1 MKTMFKVIVIIAI
14 ITVAF
19 AALLKCGLTNLKK
32 ADFIQHGVI
41 KTMNIGIDDVA
52 MDHEACVEEAKK
64 IIASKAIEGMSEA
77 AMAKEI
83 YAHIFIHEMINTLP
97 SWIRNTSIVNRVY
110 NSTANGI
117 DLEDF
122 GDTFV
127 RQIAYNAIW
136 KLG

>member
-1 MKTMFKVIVIIAI
+1 MKTMFKVIIIIAI
-14 ITVAF
+14 IAVAF
-19 AALLKCGLTNLKK
+19 AAIMKCGLKNLKK
-32 ADFIQHGVI
+32 ADFISHGEI
-41 KTMNIGIDDVA
+41 KTMNIGINEVA
-52 MDHEACVEEAKK
+52 LDRAACEEEARK
-64 IIASKAIEGMSEA
+64 ILASKAIEGMSEA

-83 YAHIFIHEMINTLP
+83 YAHIFIHDMIDLLP
-97 SWIRNTSIVNRVY
+97 NWIRNTSVVSRIY